1 MHILVENW
9 NDVHYRVGKDA
20 YTGGNRK
27 WIVWEAKHRLC
38 IFRINIKGFATWF
51 STLCGNF
58 ESKFEKITRTKQKDR
73 RLFLCPL
80 YALFPMECS
89 LPKVLQKCFLT
100 QIKTLDS
107 LWKHKLHKIVTKT
120 TRNSLE
126 SKTQT
131 LFFQTNYSK
140 LALKN
145 YVGALQH
152 GLPYSV

>member
-1 MHILVENW
+1 MHILVEN
-9 NDVHYRVGKDA
+9 
-20 YTGGNRK
+20 RK
-27 WIVWEAKHRLC
+27 WVVWEAKHRFC

-51 STLCGNF
+51 STLCENF

-107 LWKHKLHKIVTKT
+107 LWNYTNCIKLWEKQQGIAWKAKHKPCFFRLIIPSWLSKIM
-120 TRNSLE
+120 
-126 SKTQT
+126 
-131 LFFQTNYSK
+131 
-140 LALKN
+140 
-145 YVGALQH
+145 
-152 GLPYSV
+152 